1 MRHILPLALCC
12 ALAGALVAASP
23 QSTDFYPL
31 NDVRPGMIG
40 TGRTVFAGDT
50 LEDFKAHIIGVLHN
64 VIGPRRD
71 LILAKLEGGPLATTG
86 VIQGMS
92 GSPVYIDGKLVGAVS
107 YALGSFP
114 REPIAGITPIGEMV
128 GAVDRPGP
136 RQAADLR
143 LQWPAAPEQVFAT
156 IGRVMRRAAGD
167 VSPLGDLRVVGPAS
181 LRDLVPALRP
191 IGAAMVVS
199 GLDPDVDRPLR
210 DALDIPD
217 AAQAA
222 ARARSASAS
231 PLRPGDAVGM
241 SLVRGDLELGATGTV
256 THVDGANVYAFGHPF
271 LNLGPANFAMTR
283 AQVYTVLPSL
293 DSSMKIATLGDVIGT
308 MSQDRTTA
316 VGGRLGAGPRELDL
330 RVTLSSAGAADRQ
343 FRFSILRDEALTPL
357 FAYVA
362 LFNVLIGYERQSG
375 PLTIETNG
383 TVSFG
388 EAGDVPIDDIFTG
401 DGAIASVANAIMTPV
416 GLAATN
422 DFRSVLPERI
432 DVRVRVAERQNFAT
446 IDRVYLDTATPR
458 FGGTHTL
465 HVMLRDFRGGTETV
479 SVPVAMPAH
488 ASGPLT
494 LLVSDAA
501 TLSALEQREL
511 RPGRPTTWPALL
523 DQLTS
528 AKRGNRLYVRLIA
541 ANPGTVV
548 GGETLSALPA
558 SVRSILD
565 GDKSVATAPVAK
577 TVVGAWEQRL
587 AKPIRGS
594 RELTVTLS
602 AR

>member
-12 ALAGALVAASP
+12 ALAGALVAASH

-40 TGRTVFAGDT
+40 TGKTVFAGDT

-64 VIGPRRD
+64 VIGPRRN